1 MDKPPVNNAF
11 TLMEALLTLLIISLL
26 TLISLKP
33 SISHLEYFSRK
44 MAAYSVLTQEKAFIA
59 KENKDV
65 RIEKDRAYFADIEFQ
80 YPPSISCTPFAF
92 HYNAKGSISQAHTIQ
107 CTDKD
112 RTIHLIYQLGSGRV
126 RIE

>member
-1 MDKPPVNNAF
+1 MDKPPANNAF

-65 RIEKDRAYFADIEFQ
+65 RIEKRQSLFCISNFNIHR
-80 YPPSISCTPFAF
+80 PSLVHHLRFTTMPKATFLRHIPFIVQTKF
-92 HYNAKGSISQAHTIQ
+92 VPSN
-107 CTDKD
+107 
-112 RTIHLIYQLGSGRV
+112 
-126 RIE
+126 